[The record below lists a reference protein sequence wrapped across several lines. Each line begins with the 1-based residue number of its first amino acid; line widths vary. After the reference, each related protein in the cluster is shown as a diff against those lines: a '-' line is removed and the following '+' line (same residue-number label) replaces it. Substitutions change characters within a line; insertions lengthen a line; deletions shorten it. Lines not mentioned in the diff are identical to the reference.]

1 MKRICV
7 AGFTVFAGLSIGLCG
22 CGLFPEEAEIDDTIH
37 IEHYEPVEHNVVR
50 VKRGDLDESVRVTA
64 FYEYTAQKDYYLQY
78 AGDPTQWGSEIHN
91 YVMAGDIVKKGD
103 LLAEAPCDELE
114 KQLAEYQTQLKEANA
129 TLSYNKK
136 LLQQADDTEKES
148 VRNVVKDSEAQ
159 VKVLHT
165 RISEV
170 QGKISD
176 YQIHADMDGQVI
188 YLADAYLIGEFSS
201 SDRYITLASLDGVF
215 KGTLEE
221 ANSAIEV
228 GNTYQAEV
236 DETQIPVKVESIDMN
251 EEGKTEITFSADKQY
266 TSQKK
271 AIVNIVG
278 DRRNNVCY
286 LPEDAVAIVGGT
298 AYVMVVGEDGF
309 PRAKEVKVSG
319 PVSDNY
325 IIEEGLGEGDEVIDE

>member
-1 MKRICV
+1 MKKLYI
-7 AGFTVFAGLSIGLCG
+7 AGMAVFAGLSLSLCG

-37 IEHYEPVEHNVVR
+37 IEHYEPVEHNVIK
-50 VKRGDLDESVRVTA
+50 VKKGDLDESVIVTA

-78 AGDPTQWGSEIHN
+78 AGDPTKWGSEIHN

-103 LLAEAPCDELE
+103 LLAEAPCDDLE
-114 KQLAEYQTQLKEANA
+114 KQLAQYQSELQEANA
-129 TLSYNKK
+129 TLAYNKK
-136 LLQQADDTEKES
+136 LWKQAEDTEKES
-148 VRNVVKDSEAQ
+148 LHNTVKDSEAQ

-165 RISEV
+165 RIAEL

-176 YQIHADMDGQVI
+176 YRIYADMDGQVI
-188 YLADAYLIGEFSS
+188 YLADAYLIGDFSS
-201 SDRYITLASLDGVF
+201 SDRYITLASFDGVF

-221 ANSAIEV
+221 PNNAIEV

-236 DETQIPVKVESIDMN
+236 DEAQITVKVESIDKN
-251 EEGKTEITFSADKQY
+251 EEGETEITFSTDHSY

-271 AIVNIVG
+271 ARVNIVG
-278 DRRNNVCY
+278 AKRNNVCY
-286 LPEDAVAIVGGT
+286 LPEDVVSIVGGT
-298 AYVMVVGEDGF
+298 AYVMVLGEDGF

-325 IIEEGLGEGDEVIDE
+325 IIEEGLGEGDEVVDE